1 MLYLIGL
8 GLDRD
13 VSKKALEYME
23 ECDELYLDVYTSK
36 SNIKLDRPV
45 IKAGRELL
53 ESDVLVKK
61 AKDMNIGIL
70 VVGDVFIATTHYSL
84 YLEALKQK
92 VEVKIAHGTSILN
105 YISELGLFQ
114 YKFGAIASITFDEKV
129 SSYMDII
136 KKNLANGWH
145 TLCLLDLKD
154 SRFMDVNNA
163 VTNLLKQGL
172 DENQLVIAYSYDN
185 KSNVIIGS
193 AKDLKNEKLDKHP
206 ACLVIPGVLHFM
218 EEEALE
224 LWK

>member
-13 VSKKALEYME
+13 LSKKALEYIE
-23 ECDELYLDVYTSK
+23 KCAELYLDVYTSEL
-36 SNIKLDRPV
+36 NIKLDRPV

-53 ESDVLVKK
+53 ESDSLVKK

-154 SRFMDVNNA
+154 GRFMDVNNA
-163 VTNLLKQGL
+163 VTNLLKKGL
-172 DENQLVIAYSYDN
+172 DENQLVIAYSYNN
-185 KSNVIIGS
+185 KSNAIIGS
-193 AKDLKNEKLDKHP
+193 AKDLKNKKLDKHLY
-206 ACLVIPGVLHFM
+206 CLIIPGVLHFM